1 MEIKWKAWKD
11 VVGLKARG
19 VQVRK
24 GETGVVQEFNKIQYY
39 G

>member
-1 MEIKWKAWKD
+1 MEINKKAWKD

-24 GETGVVQEFNKIQYY
+24 GETGDVQEFNKV
-39 G
+39 